1 MAPLATLW
9 LTASLTSVAC
19 LQSLQPVLPIR
30 KIRFSRLSAQMTTKA
45 EAQRVISLATKR
57 IARDKTVKNELGRL
71 VKVQNVLGF
80 GSPRPGVIAVS
91 FNASFKRAGTPFFTL
106 TGEKMQSD
114 RGTSVGKVSARL
126 ESGRLSSVVIA
137 KDGGWGKS
145 INVAL

>member
-1 MAPLATLW
+1 MPATMA
-9 LTASLTSVAC
+9 
-19 LQSLQPVLPIR
+19 
-30 KIRFSRLSAQMTTKA
+30 TKA

-57 IARDKTVKNELGRL
+57 IARDATVKSELGRL

-80 GSPRPGVIAVS
+80 GSPSPGVIAVS
-91 FNASFKRAGTPFFTL
+91 FNASFKRAGSPFFTL
-106 TGEKMQSD
+106 TGEKMKSD